1 MHPCCRAS
9 AWILIALAADP
20 AAALAASPR
29 KGKATRPAGGGFG
42 AAASKQTSL
51 DAAAKRLLKEAGG
64 DVDAAQEKSFQ
75 NAMRAL
81 SRSEP
86 ELFEAW
92 PSLDSG
98 VPPAPDAASGD
109 AGAHGGQ
116 GRASDRRGARQAG

>member
-29 KGKATRPAGGGFG
+29 KGKATRPAGAGCG